1 MIVRVNVVLNRTV
14 VDSDWCS
21 DNLCGSLTLKMTTAK
36 VMKGQS
42 LSTTVLF
49 RTTFIQTIIL
59 FPLLWNGIW
68 IQTFQSFNLGLIK
81 KLIKKN
87 SRNENKFESKEK
99 LSQNQTKIVRPVF
112 RPSRSASHC
121 QIDIRNLRIANCSSI
136 DTNSHV
142 RHTWIVMIISSL
154 YS

>member
-1 MIVRVNVVLNRTV
+1 MIVWVNVVLNRTV
-14 VDSDWCS
+14 VDSDWCF
-21 DNLCGSLTLKMTTAK
+21 DNLWGSHLWLYSWLQQRLSK
-36 VMKGQS
+36 VSHCKHG
-42 LSTTVLF
+42 
-49 RTTFIQTIIL
+49 TTFIQTIIL
-59 FPLLWNGIW
+59 NLLMKWL
-68 IQTFQSFNLGLIK
+68 NLGWII
-81 KLIKKN
+81 IKKN

-112 RPSRSASHC
+112 RPSRSAGYC

>member
-14 VDSDWCS
+14 VDSDWCF
-21 DNLCGSLTLKMTTAK
+21 DNLSFAVVIFDSKDDYS
-36 VMKGQS
+36 KGYQKS
-42 LSTTVLF
+42 VTVNTGPRSSRRSYSTY
-49 RTTFIQTIIL
+49 
-59 FPLLWNGIW
+59 LWNGAW
-68 IQTFQSFNLGLIK
+68 VQTFQSFNLGWTK
-81 KLIKKN
+81 KKK

-99 LSQNQTKIVRPVF
+99 LSQNQTKIGRPVF
-112 RPSRSASHC
+112 RPSRSAGYC

-136 DTNSHV
+136 DANSHV

>member
-14 VDSDWCS
+14 VDSDWCF
-21 DNLCGSLTLKMTTAK
+21 DNLWGSHLWLYSWLQQRLSKVSHCKHGTTL
-36 VMKGQS
+36 
-42 LSTTVLF
+42 
-49 RTTFIQTIIL
+49 IQIIIL
-59 FPLLWNGIW
+59 NLLMKWLPGS
-68 IQTFQSFNLGLIK
+68 TFQSFNLGWII
-81 KLIKKN
+81 IKKN

-99 LSQNQTKIVRPVF
+99 LSQNQTKIGRPVF
-112 RPSRSASHC
+112 RPSRSAGYC

-136 DTNSHV
+136 NTNSHV